1 MNVVAITPPPL
12 RERRED
18 IPTLADFF
26 LRKFASATRRSVN
39 SISDSALAK
48 LTSYD
53 WPANVRELANAIER
67 AVVLGSGTTIN
78 VADLPADLAAE
89 SATTPAEG
97 VSYHEGVNAARKQLV
112 VAALRKTAGNR
123 AAAAR
128 LLGLKAKY
136 FLRLTKS
143 LGIE

>member
-1 MNVVAITPPPL
+1 
-12 RERRED
+12 
-18 IPTLADFF
+18 
-26 LRKFASATRRSVN
+26 VN
-39 SISDSALAK
+39 
-48 LTSYD
+48 
-53 WPANVRELANAIER
+53 
-67 AVVLGSGTTIN
+67 
-78 VADLPADLAAE
+78 DLPADLAAE
-89 SATTPAEG
+89 SATRSAEG

-112 VAALRKTAGNR
+112 VVALRKTAGNR